1 MITCEYPFIFLS
13 ERKLGR
19 CKSMDS
25 KSNRLVAG
33 SGVDSS
39 RHTSFRRHGG
49 GGFGGHDVDKEVVYK
64 KHSYSYWNKS
74 I

>member
-1 MITCEYPFIFLS
+1 MIYCNFSCKFLS

-49 GGFGGHDVDKEVVYK
+49 GGYGGHDIDKEVIHK
-64 KHSYSYWNKS
+64 SSY
-74 I
+74 